1 VRGSESDKSF
11 KLSENSIYDDTS
23 YLANNPDWHVAESPW
38 KAQEI
43 HEMLAKNNLA
53 PKTIAEVGC
62 GAGEILIQ
70 LEKRLPNCSF
80 VGYEPSPQAFEL
92 ARRRE
97 RENVHFIHG
106 GLFDEQVRFDV
117 LLCIDVFEH
126 VDDYIGFVR
135 SLKKYSDFKIFHI
148 PLDLSVQSVLREGA
162 LLKARDTVG
171 HLHYFSKAT
180 ALATLKYCG
189 YDVIDYRFTG
199 LALEP
204 PNRGLRANLMK
215 FPRKAFS
222 AISVDFAA
230 RVLGGWSLLVLAK

>member
-1 VRGSESDKSF
+1 MGSESDNSF
-11 KLSENSIYDDTS
+11 KLSEDSIYGDTS

-38 KAQEI
+38 KAQKI
-43 HEMLAKNNLA
+43 FEMLAKNNLA
-53 PKTIAEVGC
+53 PKRVAEIGC
-62 GAGEILIQ
+62 GAGEILVQ
-70 LEKRLPNCSF
+70 LEQRLPDCAF
-80 VGYEPSPQAFEL
+80 VGYEPSSQAFEL
-92 ARRRE
+92 ARKRE
-97 RENVHFIHG
+97 RANVHFIHG
-106 GLFDEQVRFDV
+106 NLFDEQVRFDV

-126 VDDYIGFVR
+126 VDDYLGFVK
-135 SLKKYSDFKIFHI
+135 SLKKYADYKIFHI
-148 PLDLSVQSVLREGA
+148 PLDLSAQSVLREGA
-162 LLKARDTVG
+162 LLKARNTVG

-189 YDVIDYRFTG
+189 YEVIDYCFTG

-215 FPRKAFS
+215 FPRKVLA